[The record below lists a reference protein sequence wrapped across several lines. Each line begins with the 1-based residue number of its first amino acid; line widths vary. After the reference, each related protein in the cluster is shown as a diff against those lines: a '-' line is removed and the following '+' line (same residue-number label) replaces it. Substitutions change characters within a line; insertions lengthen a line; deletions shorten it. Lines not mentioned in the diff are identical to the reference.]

1 MNVGRAK
8 ITGTPP
14 LFGQILREQGKVSQ
28 QTLDEALRI
37 QATERKYIGQ
47 ILCEMGHL
55 TPADI
60 EGALAIQEAYGL
72 R

>member
-14 LFGQILREQGKVSQ
+14 LFGQILREQGKVTQ
-28 QTLDEALRI
+28 EALDEALRI

-47 ILCEMGHL
+47 ILCEMGQL
-55 TPADI
+55 TPAEI
-60 EGALAIQEAYGL
+60 EEALSIQEAYGL

>member
-8 ITGTPP
+8 ITGTAP
-14 LFGQILREQGKVSQ
+14 LFGQILREQGKVTQ
-28 QTLDEALRI
+28 ETLDEALRI
-37 QATERKYIGQ
+37 QATQRKYIGQ
-47 ILCEMGHL
+47 ILCEMGHI

-60 EGALAIQEAYGL
+60 EAALAIQESYGL